1 MELLASDI
9 LGEQLSARHILKRI
23 FESRKLT
30 EPTSHPLYT
39 YHITLEEYQDLKR
52 TLRYWTVP
60 GLSET
65 KLSEMRRIASQDVA
79 KRSDIFLPLF
89 SHALLEKVLN
99 ETYSLLV
106 INIMTILEF

>member
-52 TLRYWTVP
+52 TLRY
-60 GLSET
+60 S
-65 KLSEMRRIASQDVA
+65 
-79 KRSDIFLPLF
+79 
-89 SHALLEKVLN
+89 
-99 ETYSLLV
+99 
-106 INIMTILEF
+106 